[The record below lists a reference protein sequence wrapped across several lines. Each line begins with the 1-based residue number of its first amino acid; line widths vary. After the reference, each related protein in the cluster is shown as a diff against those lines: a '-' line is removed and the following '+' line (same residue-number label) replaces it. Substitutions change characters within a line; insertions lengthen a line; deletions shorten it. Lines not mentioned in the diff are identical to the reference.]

1 MYHKALLVPLL
12 VQVFLTFS
20 VWVIMFVTRVAEMK
34 SKKIEPQAVHGRT
47 QIAELLV
54 DSAPAANNLK
64 NLFELPVLFYL
75 AILLASLLMI
85 KDPFMVAMAWGFVG
99 FRVVHSLIHCSYNR
113 VIHRFYAYLISSV
126 FLLLMWLRLAAY
138 IFAH

>member
-1 MYHKALLVPLL
+1 MYHKALLIPLL
-12 VQVFLTFS
+12 VQVFLTFA
-20 VWVIMFVTRVAEMK
+20 VWVTMFMTRVSEMK
-34 SKKIEPQAVHGRT
+34 SRKIPPQAVHSRA
-47 QIAELLV
+47 QVSELLV

-75 AILLASLLMI
+75 AVMLASLLMI

-99 FRVVHSLIHCSYNR
+99 FRVIHSLIHCSYNR
-113 VIHRFYAYLISSV
+113 VMHRFYAYLVSSL